1 MVLSF
6 LGNKG
11 ISTVIKIKKLNFKQM
26 KQTIYAPNTVPTAN
40 LAINKSRIKIYNTS
54 GQMPTYY
61 LQKGQEFA
69 IELFNPTSDVVLA
82 KVFLNNKPI
91 SQGGLVLNP
100 GQRVFLERYLDVA
113 KKFLFDT
120 YEVSNSAEVQKAIQ
134 DNGDF
139 KVEFYKET
147 QPVYRNPHII
157 LGRTSPWDN
166 GYSRGGCFGGTPE
179 QFLRSSSTRSGLIG
193 QGFSGT
199 LNNTGANTGGL
210 TNGTTIKTAS
220 LFGGDVT
227 NTSYSAGATASGC
240 DDTLSFG
247 SMDMLQDTQPEP
259 IKNNKLRSRTKSLK
273 ATKSIE
279 TGRVEMGSSSDQEF
293 KYVNKTFEYSP
304 FHTIEYKMLPVSQKV
319 NTVDD
324 IQVKRYCVDCGA
336 KVGRTDKFCSS
347 CGKKA

>member
-11 ISTVIKIKKLNFKQM
+11 ISTVIKIKKLNKKQM

-54 GQMPTYY
+54 GNMPTYY

-120 YEVSNSAEVQKAIQ
+120 YEVSGSAEVQKAIQ

-139 KVEFYKET
+139 KVEFYKER
-147 QPVYRNPHII
+147 QPVYYHDYNNIT
-157 LGRTSPWDN
+157 LGTNNIWGP
-166 GYSRGGCFGGTPE
+166 GYRGGCFGGTPDH
-179 QFLRSSSTRSGLIG
+179 FLRSRSSGSGIIG

-199 LNNTGANTGGL
+199 LNNTG
-210 TNGTTIKTAS
+210 
-220 LFGGDVT
+220 
-227 NTSYSAGATASGC
+227 TSYSSGAASHAEGQNTTASGGASSFTNNLKTSSFS
-240 DDTLSFG
+240 DDTTLGFG
-247 SMDMLQDTQPEP
+247 SMDMLRDTQPEP
-259 IKNNKLRSRTKSLK
+259 TKKLRTRSAKVTR
-273 ATKSIE
+273 SIE

-324 IQVKRYCVDCGA
+324 IQVKRYCVSCGA
-336 KVGRTDKFCSS
+336 KVGRTDKFCAS
-347 CGKKA
+347 CGKRA

>member
-1 MVLSF
+1 
-6 LGNKG
+6 
-11 ISTVIKIKKLNFKQM
+11 M

-54 GQMPTYY
+54 GNLPTYY

-82 KVFLNNKPI
+82 KVFLNNKAI

-120 YEVSNSAEVQKAIQ
+120 YEVSSSAEVQKAIQ

-139 KVEFYKET
+139 KVEFYKEK
-147 QPVYRNPHII
+147 QPVYQNPHII
-157 LGRTSPWDN
+157 LGNSNTWNDN
-166 GYSRGGCFGGTPE
+166 YYRGGSFGNSTPDNC
-179 QFLRSSSTRSGLIG
+179 LRRSSSGLIG

-199 LNNTGANTGGL
+199 LNNTGGL

-220 LFGGDVT
+220 LFNGNTT
-227 NTSYSAGATASGC
+227 NTSYSAGATASGGASSFTSGLG

-247 SMDMLQDTQPEP
+247 TMDMVNDTQPEP
-259 IKNNKLRSRTKSLK
+259 TKKLRSRSVKSS
-273 ATKSIE
+273 KSIE
-279 TGRVEMGSSSDQEF
+279 TGRVEMGSSSNQEF

-304 FHTIEYKMLPVSQKV
+304 FHTIEYKMLPVSQKI

-324 IQVKRYCVDCGA
+324 IQVKRYCVSCGA
-336 KVGRTDKFCSS
+336 KAGRTDKFCSS